1 MKDIKIKTALKAA
14 MLGLSAAM
22 CCASTASGQSTTKL
36 TATKANDYG
45 IVYSLPITTL
55 DITFEVEITERE
67 PGELANYAKL
77 YLNIDDAITK
87 PSKTSAIKSIVINSR
102 GIPDPDNRWMMQF
115 KASQPVF
122 VMLNAAEIPLAI
134 NTEDVAED
142 KSLPLPAARK
152 AEPTPLETPAARQAI
167 TQDITMAFNASK
179 RAQLT
184 AERIFELRQNRNDL
198 ISGQAD
204 NTPPDGQSMKLAL
217 DNLSAQEAALT
228 AMFAGTTRVWTEV
241 TTVNFTPG
249 TEDVADMIIARLAD
263 DGIVEADDLR
273 GEPIYLSMT
282 VTSRGDIPI
291 DDKGVEKPFP
301 KGGVAYNIPGTA
313 GIYIT
318 FDGDEQT
325 AVELPIAQL
334 GVAYGVDP
342 KMFTDRKAPAMAT
355 FDPATGA
362 LISLEIK

>member
-1 MKDIKIKTALKAA
+1 MNMMIKS
-14 MLGLSAAM
+14 MLGGLALCVSALAF
-22 CCASTASGQSTTKL
+22 GQTTTKL
-36 TATKANDYG
+36 TATKANDFG

-55 DITFEVEITERE
+55 DITIETEITERT
-67 PGELANYAKL
+67 PGELYNYAKL

-87 PSKTSAIKSIVINSR
+87 PSKTANIKSVAINSR

-115 KASQPVF
+115 KAAQPVF
-122 VMLNAAEIPLAI
+122 VVLNDAEIPLAI
-134 NTEDVAED
+134 NTDEVPEADA
-142 KSLPLPAARK
+142 PQLPAAKK

-167 TQDITMAFNASK
+167 TQDITMAFNTSK

-228 AMFAGTTRVWTEV
+228 AMFAGTTRTWTEV
-241 TTVNFTPG
+241 NTITFTPS
-249 TEDVADMIIARLAD
+249 TEDVRDLVIARLSD
-263 DGIVEADDLR
+263 EGLVDADDLS
-273 GEPIYLSMT
+273 GAPVYLSMT
-282 VTSRGDIPI
+282 VTSRGDIPV
-291 DDKGVEKPFP
+291 DDKGVEKAFP

-318 FDGDEQT
+318 FDGDEAA

-334 GVAYGVDP
+334 GVAYGIDP
-342 KMFTDRKAPAMAT
+342 KMFTDRKAPATAI

-362 LISLEIK
+362 LVSLEIK